1 MAATTITTGAGGRY
15 GYRQVLA
22 VGEFRAIFAA
32 HVISFSGDV
41 IAQLAL
47 AVLVFERTG
56 SALGSSLT
64 FALGFVPHLFGG
76 TLLSSVADRF
86 PVRRTLICCDL
97 ASAGLVALMALPGL
111 PIPLL
116 LALLLP
122 LGAIAPVFGGARAAS
137 LPDVLGGQGFALGRS
152 LLRMVAQSSQVGGFA
167 LGGVLLAV
175 LSPRSLLLLDAAS
188 FVASAV
194 LLRVGTRERPP
205 HADKPAG
212 PPAAAAA
219 MGAPHRSIARDSLA
233 GVRLA
238 LGSPTLRP
246 LLLFYWLPPAFTIA
260 PEALAAPYVARLGG
274 SPTAVGLLLASA
286 AAGSVAGMLTAGSRL
301 SPSRRLRLMVP
312 LATWTFVPLLCFVA
326 HPGLIPAMVLL
337 ALSGLGWA
345 YSIGLDQRLLDAT
358 PEHLRGRT
366 LSLATSGLMLANGLG
381 FAAAG
386 AAAEFAD
393 PQAVIVASSLAG
405 LLVVALLARPVTRA
419 LGKGMPGTSSPH
431 ESRSPNPRGGGCGG
445 AAPPARRERA
455 GAARSTGAGAD
466 PTA

>member
-1 MAATTITTGAGGRY
+1 MAATTTTTGAVGRY

-116 LALLLP
+116 LGLLLP

-167 LGGVLLAV
+167 LGGMLLAV
-175 LSPRSLLLLDAAS
+175 LSPRPLLLLDAAS
-188 FVASAV
+188 FLASAV
-194 LLRVGTRERPP
+194 LLRVGTRERPAR
-205 HADKPAG
+205 ADPPAG
-212 PPAAAAA
+212 
-219 MGAPHRSIARDSLA
+219 APRRSVARDSLA

-238 LGSPTLRP
+238 LGSARLRP
-246 LLLFYWLPPAFTIA
+246 LLLFYWVPPAFTVA
-260 PEALAAPYVARLGG
+260 PEALATPYVAQLGR
-274 SPTAVGLLLASA
+274 SPAAVGLLLAAA
-286 AAGSVAGMLTAGSRL
+286 AAGSVAGMVAAGSRL

-326 HPGLIPAMVLL
+326 RPGLIPAVALL

-345 YSIGLDQRLLDAT
+345 YSIGLDQRLLETT

-386 AAAEFAD
+386 AAAEFAT
-393 PQAVIVASSLAG
+393 PQAVIVASGLAG
-405 LLVVALLARPVTRA
+405 LVAVTLLARPVT
-419 LGKGMPGTSSPH
+419 GSI
-431 ESRSPNPRGGGCGG
+431 
-445 AAPPARRERA
+445 
-455 GAARSTGAGAD
+455 RSTTAGRDAG
-466 PTA
+466 PAA

>member
-1 MAATTITTGAGGRY
+1 MAATRRAGGRH

-116 LALLLP
+116 LGLLLP

-137 LPDVLGGQGFALGRS
+137 LPEVLGDEGFALGRS
-152 LLRMVAQSSQVGGFA
+152 LLRMVAQTSQVGGFA

-194 LLRVGTRERPP
+194 LLRVGTKERPP
-205 HADKPAG
+205 RTDLSEAAG
-212 PPAAAAA
+212 VPR
-219 MGAPHRSIARDSLA
+219 RSVARDSLA

-246 LLLFYWLPPAFTIA
+246 LLLFYWLPPAFTVA

-274 SPTAVGLLLASA
+274 SPTAVGLLLAAA
-286 AAGSVAGMLTAGSRL
+286 AAGSVAGMVAAGSWL
-301 SPSRRLRLMVP
+301 SPSRRRRLMVP
-312 LATWTFVPLLCFVA
+312 LAAWTLVPLLCFA
-326 HPGLIPAMVLL
+326 TRPGVLPAMALL
-337 ALSGLGWA
+337 ALSGLGWG
-345 YSIGLDQRLLDAT
+345 YSIALDQRLLDAT

-366 LSLATSGLMLANGLG
+366 LTLATSGLMLANGLG

-393 PQAVIVASSLAG
+393 PQAVIVASGLAG
-405 LLVVALLARPVTRA
+405 LLIVALLARPVTRA
-419 LGKGMPGTSSPH
+419 LGKGVPGNPEPSSVLP
-431 ESRSPNPRGGGCGG
+431 S
-445 AAPPARRERA
+445 
-455 GAARSTGAGAD
+455 
-466 PTA
+466 

>member
-1 MAATTITTGAGGRY
+1 MATTASAGSRH
-15 GYRQVLA
+15 GYRQVFA

-47 AVLVFERTG
+47 AVLVFQRTG

-76 TLLSSVADRF
+76 ALLSSVADRF

-97 ASAGLVALMALPGL
+97 ASAVLVALMALPGL

-122 LGAIAPVFGGARAAS
+122 LVAIAPVFQGARAAS

-152 LLRMVAQSSQVGGFA
+152 LLRMVAQTSQIWGFA
-167 LGGVLLAV
+167 LGGVLLTV
-175 LSPRSLLLLDAAS
+175 LSPRPLLLLDAAS
-188 FVASAV
+188 FLASAG

-205 HADKPAG
+205 RAGRPADAPGTAAG
-212 PPAAAAA
+212 VPR
-219 MGAPHRSIARDSLA
+219 RSVARDSLA

-238 LGSPTLRP
+238 LGSARLRP
-246 LLLFYWLPPAFTIA
+246 LLLFSWLPPAFTVA
-260 PEALAAPYVARLGG
+260 PEALAAPYVAQLGR
-274 SPTAVGLLLASA
+274 SPAAVGLLLAAA
-286 AAGSVAGMLTAGSRL
+286 AAGSVAGMVIAGSRL
-301 SPSRRLRLMVP
+301 SPSRRLRCMVP

-326 HPGLIPAMVLL
+326 RPALIPAVALL

-345 YSIGLDQRLLDAT
+345 YSIGLDQRLLEAT

-366 LSLATSGLMLANGLG
+366 LSLATSGLMLANGLC

-386 AAAEFAD
+386 FAAEFAT
-393 PQAVIVASSLAG
+393 PQAVIVASGLAG
-405 LLVVALLARPVTRA
+405 LVAVTLLARPVTGSMRLTTA
-419 LGKGMPGTSSPH
+419 GRDAGP
-431 ESRSPNPRGGGCGG
+431 
-445 AAPPARRERA
+445 AA
-455 GAARSTGAGAD
+455 
-466 PTA
+466 

>member
-1 MAATTITTGAGGRY
+1 MATTTTTMSAGGRY

-22 VGEFRAIFAA
+22 VGEFRAILAA

-64 FALGFVPHLFGG
+64 FALGFLPHLFGG

-86 PVRRTLICCDL
+86 PLRRTLICCDL

-116 LALLLP
+116 LGLLLP

-137 LPDVLGGQGFALGRS
+137 LPEVLGGEGFALGRS
-152 LLRMVAQSSQVGGFA
+152 LLRMVAQTSQVGGFA

-175 LSPRSLLLLDAAS
+175 LSPRPLLLLDAAS
-188 FVASAV
+188 FVASAL

-205 HADKPAG
+205 RADKPAG
-212 PPAAAAA
+212 SPAAAAA
-219 MGAPHRSIARDSLA
+219 VGAPRRSVVRDSLA

-238 LGSPTLRP
+238 LGSSRLRP
-246 LLLFYWLPPAFTIA
+246 LLLFYWLPPTFTIA
-260 PEALAAPYVARLGG
+260 PEALATPYVARLGG
-274 SPTAVGLLLASA
+274 SPTAVGLLLAAA
-286 AAGSVAGMLTAGSRL
+286 AAGSVAGMLTAGAWL
-301 SPSRRLRLMVP
+301 SPSSRLRLMVP
-312 LATWTFVPLLCFVA
+312 LATWTFVPLLCFA
-326 HPGLIPAMVLL
+326 ARPGLIPAMALL
-337 ALSGLGWA
+337 VLSGLGWA

-366 LSLATSGLMLANGLG
+366 LTLATSGLMLANGLG

-386 AAAEFAD
+386 AAAEFVS
-393 PQAVIVASSLAG
+393 PRTVIVASSLAG
-405 LLVVALLARPVTRA
+405 LLTVTLLARPITGSIRQR
-419 LGKGMPGTSSPH
+419 G
-431 ESRSPNPRGGGCGG
+431 PREHHQ
-445 AAPPARRERA
+445 PDHNLRLE
-455 GAARSTGAGAD
+455 D
-466 PTA
+466 

>member
-1 MAATTITTGAGGRY
+1 MATTTTAAAGGRH

-64 FALGFVPHLFGG
+64 FALGFAPHLFGG

-86 PVRRTLICCDL
+86 PVRRTLIWCEL

-116 LALLLP
+116 LGLLLP
-122 LGAIAPVFGGARAAS
+122 LGVIAPVFGGARAAS
-137 LPDVLGGQGFALGRS
+137 LPEVLGGEGFALGRS
-152 LLRMVAQSSQVGGFA
+152 LLRMVAQSSQIWGFA
-167 LGGVLLAV
+167 LGGVLLVV

-188 FVASAV
+188 FMASAV

-205 HADKPAG
+205 PADLPDAAG
-212 PPAAAAA
+212 VPR
-219 MGAPHRSIARDSLA
+219 RSVARDSLA

-238 LGSPTLRP
+238 LGSARLRP
-246 LLLFYWLPPAFTIA
+246 LLLFYWLPPIFTVA
-260 PEALAAPYVARLGG
+260 PEALATPYVAQLGG
-274 SPTAVGLLLASA
+274 SPAAVGLLLAA
-286 AAGSVAGMLTAGSRL
+286 ASAGSVAGMLTAGAWL

-312 LATWTFVPLLCFVA
+312 LAGWTFVPLLCFVA
-326 HPGLIPAMVLL
+326 RPGLVLAMALL

-345 YSIGLDQRLLDAT
+345 YSIGLDQRLLEAT
-358 PEHLRGRT
+358 PARLRGRT

-386 AAAEFAD
+386 AAAELAS

-405 LLVVALLARPVTRA
+405 LLAVTLLARPITANIRQQDDLHPSLA
-419 LGKGMPGTSSPH
+419 FSSARPPRYRGGPGPR
-431 ESRSPNPRGGGCGG
+431 RSPAGARPRLLGRRGARGGRR
-445 AAPPARRERA
+445 ARTR
-455 GAARSTGAGAD
+455 GFG
-466 PTA
+466 

>member
-1 MAATTITTGAGGRY
+1 MTATTTTTRTAARS

-64 FALGFVPHLFGG
+64 FALGFMPHVFGG
-76 TLLSSVADRF
+76 TLLSSVADRY

-116 LALLLP
+116 LGLLLP

-137 LPDVLGGQGFALGRS
+137 LPDVLGGEGFALGRS
-152 LLRMVAQSSQVGGFA
+152 LLRMVAQTSQIGGFA
-167 LGGVLLAV
+167 LGGVLLAM
-175 LSPRSLLLLDAAS
+175 LSPRPLLLLDAAS

-194 LLRVGTRERPP
+194 LLRVGTRERSPR
-205 HADKPAG
+205 ADL
-212 PPAAAAA
+212 PAAAAEV
-219 MGAPHRSIARDSLA
+219 PRRSVARDSLA

-238 LGSPTLRP
+238 LGSARLRP
-246 LLLFYWLPPAFTIA
+246 LLLFYWLPPIFTVA
-260 PEALAAPYVARLGG
+260 PEALATPYVAQLGG
-274 SPTAVGLLLASA
+274 SPAAVGLLLAAA
-286 AAGSVAGMLTAGSRL
+286 AAGSVAGMLAAGAWL

-312 LATWTFVPLLCFVA
+312 LASWTFLPLLGFGA
-326 HPGLIPAMVLL
+326 RPGLIPAMALL
-337 ALSGLGWA
+337 VLSGLGWA
-345 YSIGLDQRLLDAT
+345 YSIGLDQRLLEAT
-358 PEHLRGRT
+358 PEHLRGRSLT
-366 LSLATSGLMLANGLG
+366 LATSGLMLANGLG

-386 AAAEFAD
+386 AAAEFAS
-393 PQAVIVASSLAG
+393 PQAVIVVSSLAG
-405 LLVVALLARPVTRA
+405 LLAVTLLARPITA
-419 LGKGMPGTSSPH
+419 NLQQ
-431 ESRSPNPRGGGCGG
+431 E
-445 AAPPARRERA
+445 ARRI
-455 GAARSTGAGAD
+455 S
-466 PTA
+466 

>member
-1 MAATTITTGAGGRY
+1 MATTITTTRAGGRH
-15 GYRQVLA
+15 GFRQVLA
-22 VGEFRAIFAA
+22 VGEFRAIVAA

-64 FALGFVPHLFGG
+64 FALGFLPHLLGG

-86 PVRRTLICCDL
+86 PVRRTLICCDV

-137 LPDVLGGQGFALGRS
+137 LPDVLGGEGFALGRS
-152 LLRMVAQSSQVGGFA
+152 LLRMVAQTSQIGGFA

-175 LSPRSLLLLDAAS
+175 LSPRPLLLLDAAS

-205 HADKPAG
+205 RADLPAVAG
-212 PPAAAAA
+212 VPR
-219 MGAPHRSIARDSLA
+219 RSVARDSLA

-238 LGSPTLRP
+238 LGSARLRP
-246 LLLFYWLPPAFTIA
+246 LLLFYWLPPTFTIA
-260 PEALAAPYVARLGG
+260 PEALAAPYVAQLGG
-274 SPTAVGLLLASA
+274 SPAAVGLLLAA
-286 AAGSVAGMLTAGSRL
+286 ASAGSVAGMVTAGSRL
-301 SPSRRLRLMVP
+301 NPSRRLRLLVP
-312 LATWTFVPLLCFVA
+312 LATWTFVPLLGFGA
-326 HPGLIPAMVLL
+326 RPGLIPAMALL

-345 YSIGLDQRLLDAT
+345 YSIGLDQRLLEAT
-358 PEHLRGRT
+358 PQHLRGRT

-393 PQAVIVASSLAG
+393 PQSVIVASSLAG
-405 LLVVALLARPVTRA
+405 LLAVTLLARPITANIRQEA
-419 LGKGMPGTSSPH
+419 RHPS
-431 ESRSPNPRGGGCGG
+431 
-445 AAPPARRERA
+445 AADHQDHDVRLE
-455 GAARSTGAGAD
+455 D
-466 PTA
+466 

>member
-1 MAATTITTGAGGRY
+1 MATTTTGAGGRY

-86 PVRRTLICCDL
+86 PVRRTLIFCDL

-167 LGGVLLAV
+167 LGGMLLAV
-175 LSPRSLLLLDAAS
+175 LSPRPLLLLDAAS

-205 HADKPAG
+205 RADKPAG
-212 PPAAAAA
+212 SPAAAAA
-219 MGAPHRSIARDSLA
+219 VGAPRRSVARDSLA

-246 LLLFYWLPPAFTIA
+246 LLLFSWLPPAFTIA

-286 AAGSVAGMLTAGSRL
+286 AAGSVAGMLAVGSWL

-312 LATWTFVPLLCFVA
+312 LATWAFVPLLCFVA
-326 HPGLIPAMVLL
+326 YPGLIPAMVLL

-393 PQAVIVASSLAG
+393 PQAVVVASSLAG
-405 LLVVALLARPVTRA
+405 LLVVALLARPVTSA
-419 LGKGMPGTSSPH
+419 LGKGMPGNIEPSSVLP
-431 ESRSPNPRGGGCGG
+431 S
-445 AAPPARRERA
+445 
-455 GAARSTGAGAD
+455 
-466 PTA
+466 

>member
-47 AVLVFERTG
+47 AVLVYQRTG
-56 SALGSSLT
+56 STLASSLT

-152 LLRMVAQSSQVGGFA
+152 LLRMVAQSSQIGGFA

-175 LSPRSLLLLDAAS
+175 LSPRPLLLLDAAS

-212 PPAAAAA
+212 SPAAAAA
-219 MGAPHRSIARDSLA
+219 VGPHRSVARDSLV
-233 GVRLA
+233 GVRQA

-274 SPTAVGLLLASA
+274 SPAAVGLLLASA
-286 AAGSVAGMLTAGSRL
+286 AAGSVAGMLIAGSWL

-326 HPGLIPAMVLL
+326 YPGLIPAMVLL

-366 LSLATSGLMLANGLG
+366 LTLATSGLMLANGLG

-386 AAAEFAD
+386 AAAELAD

-419 LGKGMPGTSSPH
+419 LG
-431 ESRSPNPRGGGCGG
+431 
-445 AAPPARRERA
+445 
-455 GAARSTGAGAD
+455 AD
-466 PTA
+466 G

>member
-47 AVLVFERTG
+47 AVLVYQRTG

-97 ASAGLVALMALPGL
+97 ASAGLVALMALPDL

-152 LLRMVAQSSQVGGFA
+152 LLRMVAQSSQIGGFA

-175 LSPRSLLLLDAAS
+175 LSPRPLLLLDAAS

-212 PPAAAAA
+212 SPAAAAA
-219 MGAPHRSIARDSLA
+219 VGPHRSVARDSLV

-286 AAGSVAGMLTAGSRL
+286 AAGSVAGMLVAGSWL
-301 SPSRRLRLMVP
+301 SPSRRLRLMMP

-326 HPGLIPAMVLL
+326 EPGLIPAMALL

-345 YSIGLDQRLLDAT
+345 YSMGLDQRLLDAT

-366 LSLATSGLMLANGLG
+366 LTLATSGLMLANGLG

-386 AAAEFAD
+386 AAAELAD
-393 PQAVIVASSLAG
+393 PRAVIVASSLAG
-405 LLVVALLARPVTRA
+405 LLVVALLARPVSRA
-419 LGKGMPGTSSPH
+419 LG
-431 ESRSPNPRGGGCGG
+431 
-445 AAPPARRERA
+445 
-455 GAARSTGAGAD
+455 AD
-466 PTA
+466 G

>member
-1 MAATTITTGAGGRY
+1 MAATATTTSAAGRR

-64 FALGFVPHLFGG
+64 FALGFVPHVFGG

-86 PVRRTLICCDL
+86 PVRRTLIGCDL

-111 PIPLL
+111 PVPLL
-116 LALLLP
+116 LGLLLP

-137 LPDVLGGQGFALGRS
+137 LPDVLGGEAFALGRS
-152 LLRMVAQSSQVGGFA
+152 LLRMVAQTSQIGGFA
-167 LGGVLLAV
+167 LGGLLLAL
-175 LSPRSLLLLDAAS
+175 LSPRPLLLLDAAS

-205 HADKPAG
+205 RADL
-212 PPAAAAA
+212 PAAGAAR
-219 MGAPHRSIARDSLA
+219 RSVARDSLA
-233 GVRLA
+233 GVRLTLA
-238 LGSPTLRP
+238 SARLRP
-246 LLLFYWLPPAFTIA
+246 LLLFYWLPPAFTVA
-260 PEALAAPYVARLGG
+260 PEALAAPYVAQLGG
-274 SPTAVGLLLASA
+274 SPAAVGLLLAAA
-286 AAGSVAGMLTAGSRL
+286 AAGSVAGMLTAGAWL
-301 SPSRRLRLMVP
+301 GPSRRLRLVVP
-312 LATWTFVPLLCFVA
+312 LASWTFVPLLGFA
-326 HPGLIPAMVLL
+326 ARPGLIPAMALL

-345 YSIGLDQRLLDAT
+345 YSIGLDQRLLEAT

-386 AAAEFAD
+386 AAAELAS

-405 LLVVALLARPVTRA
+405 LLAVTLLARPI
-419 LGKGMPGTSSPH
+419 
-431 ESRSPNPRGGGCGG
+431 
-445 AAPPARRERA
+445 AANIRQ
-455 GAARSTGAGAD
+455 AARHPSTAGHPAFD
-466 PTA
+466 LRPEDD

>member
-1 MAATTITTGAGGRY
+1 MATTAITTGAGGRY

-137 LPDVLGGQGFALGRS
+137 LPEVLGGEGFALGRS
-152 LLRMVAQSSQVGGFA
+152 LLRMVAQTSQVGGFA
-167 LGGVLLAV
+167 LGGLLLAV
-175 LSPRSLLLLDAAS
+175 LSPRPLLLLDAAS
-188 FVASAV
+188 FVVSAV
-194 LLRVGTRERPP
+194 LLRVGTNERPP
-205 HADKPAG
+205 RTDTAVR
-212 PPAAAAA
+212 PPAPTAA
-219 MGAPHRSIARDSLA
+219 GVPRRSVARDSLA

-246 LLLFYWLPPAFTIA
+246 LLLFYWLPPAFTVA

-274 SPTAVGLLLASA
+274 SPAAVGLLLAAA
-286 AAGSVAGMLTAGSRL
+286 AAGSVAGMLTAGAWL

-326 HPGLIPAMVLL
+326 YPGLIPAMVLL
-337 ALSGLGWA
+337 TLSGFGWA

-366 LSLATSGLMLANGLG
+366 LSLATAGLMLANGLG

-393 PQAVIVASSLAG
+393 LQAVIVASSLAG
-405 LLVVALLARPVTRA
+405 LLIVALLARPVTRA
-419 LGKGMPGTSSPH
+419 LSKGMPGTIEPHQPCSPRTI
-431 ESRSPNPRGGGCGG
+431 SGRQ
-445 AAPPARRERA
+445 
-455 GAARSTGAGAD
+455 
-466 PTA
+466 

>member
-1 MAATTITTGAGGRY
+1 MAATTRRAARY

-64 FALGFVPHLFGG
+64 FALGFVPHAFGG
-76 TLLSSVADRF
+76 ALLSSVADRF

-97 ASAGLVALMALPGL
+97 ASAALVALMAMPGL

-137 LPDVLGGQGFALGRS
+137 LPDVLGGEGFALGRS
-152 LLRMVAQSSQVGGFA
+152 LLRMVAQTSQIGGFA

-175 LSPRSLLLLDAAS
+175 LSPRPLLLLDAAS
-188 FVASAV
+188 FLASAV
-194 LLRVGTRERPP
+194 LLRVGTRERPAR
-205 HADKPAG
+205 ADPPAG
-212 PPAAAAA
+212 VPR
-219 MGAPHRSIARDSLA
+219 RSVARDSLA

-238 LGSPTLRP
+238 LGSARLRP
-246 LLLFYWLPPAFTIA
+246 LLLFCWLPPAFAVA
-260 PEALAAPYVARLGG
+260 PEALAAPYVAQLGG
-274 SPTAVGLLLASA
+274 SPAAVGLLLAAA
-286 AAGSVAGMLTAGSRL
+286 AAGSVAGMVAAGSRL
-301 SPSRRLRLMVP
+301 GPSRRLRFMVP

-326 HPGLIPAMVLL
+326 RPGLIPAGALL
-337 ALSGLGWA
+337 VLSGLGWA
-345 YSIGLDQRLLDAT
+345 YSIGLDQRLLEAT

-386 AAAEFAD
+386 AAAELAS
-393 PQAVIVASSLAG
+393 PQAVIVASGLAG
-405 LLVVALLARPVTRA
+405 LVAVTLLARPVTR
-419 LGKGMPGTSSPH
+419 GMRFTTAGP
-431 ESRSPNPRGGGCGG
+431 
-445 AAPPARRERA
+445 AA
-455 GAARSTGAGAD
+455 
-466 PTA
+466 

>member
-1 MAATTITTGAGGRY
+1 MATTTSTTGGS

-22 VGEFRAIFAA
+22 VGEFRAVFAA
-32 HVISFSGDV
+32 HVVSFSGDV

-64 FALGFVPHLFGG
+64 FALGFVPHAFGG

-137 LPDVLGGQGFALGRS
+137 LPDVLGGEGFVLGRS
-152 LLRMVAQSSQVGGFA
+152 LLRMVAQTSQVGGFA
-167 LGGVLLAV
+167 LGGALLAV

-205 HADKPAG
+205 RADLPS
-212 PPAAAAA
+212 AADAAR
-219 MGAPHRSIARDSLA
+219 RSMARDSLA

-238 LGSPTLRP
+238 LGSPRLRP
-246 LLLFYWLPPAFTIA
+246 LLLFSWLPPAFTVA
-260 PEALAAPYVARLGG
+260 PEALAAPYIARLGG
-274 SPTAVGLLLASA
+274 SPAAVGLLLAAA
-286 AAGSVAGMLTAGSRL
+286 AAGSVAGMFTAGSWL
-301 SPSRRLRLMVP
+301 SPSRRLRFMVP
-312 LATWTFVPLLCFVA
+312 LATWTFLPLLCFA
-326 HPGLIPAMVLL
+326 ARPGLVPAMALL

-345 YSIGLDQRLLDAT
+345 YSIGLDHRLLDAT

-386 AAAEFAD
+386 AAAELAN
-393 PQAVIVASSLAG
+393 PQVVIVASSLAG
-405 LLVVALLARPVTRA
+405 LLVVMLLAHPVTASIRQA
-419 LGKGMPGTSSPH
+419 ATHRDHDLRLKA
-431 ESRSPNPRGGGCGG
+431 GCGR
-445 AAPPARRERA
+445 PIDHLTLRR
-455 GAARSTGAGAD
+455 SS
-466 PTA
+466 

>member
-1 MAATTITTGAGGRY
+1 MAATTTITTGAGGRY

-116 LALLLP
+116 LGLLLP

-137 LPDVLGGQGFALGRS
+137 LPDVLGGEGFALGRS
-152 LLRMVAQSSQVGGFA
+152 LLRMVAQSSQIGGFA

-175 LSPRSLLLLDAAS
+175 LSPRPLLLLDAAS

-194 LLRVGTRERPP
+194 LLRICTKERPSR
-205 HADKPAG
+205 ANLPAVTG
-212 PPAAAAA
+212 VPR
-219 MGAPHRSIARDSLA
+219 RSVARDSLA

-238 LGSPTLRP
+238 LGSPRLRP
-246 LLLFYWLPPAFTIA
+246 LLFYWLPPAFTVA
-260 PEALAAPYVARLGG
+260 PEALAAPYVAQLGG
-274 SPTAVGLLLASA
+274 GPAAVGLLLAA
-286 AAGSVAGMLTAGSRL
+286 ASAGSVAGMVTAGAWL

-312 LATWTFVPLLCFVA
+312 LATWTFVPLLCFGA
-326 HPGLIPAMVLL
+326 HPGLLPAMVLL

-345 YSIGLDQRLLDAT
+345 YSIGLDQRLLEAT

-386 AAAEFAD
+386 AAAELVS

-405 LLVVALLARPVTRA
+405 LLAVMLFARPITADIRQ
-419 LGKGMPGTSSPH
+419 
-431 ESRSPNPRGGGCGG
+431 
-445 AAPPARRERA
+445 
-455 GAARSTGAGAD
+455 AARHPSVASHQHHD
-466 PTA
+466 LRLED